1 MERKTR
7 EKRKRKKKSE
17 GKEKGM
23 KDKGKEEEKMKKKNI
38 TLFSHK
44 VIKNSRD
51 ERNPMSLFTLI
62 NIYF

>member
-1 MERKTR
+1 
-7 EKRKRKKKSE
+7 
-17 GKEKGM
+17 M
-23 KDKGKEEEKMKKKNI
+23 KYKGKEEEKMKKKNI